1 MLSIVIPVY
10 NVSPYIDA
18 CVASVVKQSYV
29 DWECILV
36 DDGSTDGSA
45 EKCDAWATRERRIRV
60 EHQSNMGV
68 SVARNRGMELARG
81 EYLVFID
88 SDDWVSETYLQE
100 LVDAPRADMV
110 VSGII
115 QEQRDGTCR
124 SSVPICDKTITLT
137 ADCVSEYVE
146 LNRRLLLFDAYSKLY
161 NLSIIRDHDIHFPTG
176 CSYGEDLLF
185 NLDYQEH
192 VHTISQVAS
201 ANYYYRR
208 GYDTLSTR
216 VRPNQFCQD
225 YEQWQRLR
233 AFHER
238 HGLWLEPAKEMLYE
252 RLWGIVYDGIFSVG
266 TSNKEIL
273 SIPEIR
279 ELRTYRHV
287 FHCSEWI
294 KWCIL
299 YRLAFVFRKYGR

>member
-1 MLSIVIPVY
+1 MVSVVIPVY
-10 NVSPYIDA
+10 NVAPYIDE
-18 CVASVVKQSYV
+18 CLDSVVKQSYG

-45 EKCDAWATRERRIRV
+45 EKCDDWTARESRVRV

-68 SVARNRGMELARG
+68 SAARNRGMDLAQG

-88 SDDWVSETYLQE
+88 SDDRVGETYLQK
-100 LVDAPRADMV
+100 LVDAPKADIV
-110 VSGII
+110 VSGVV
-115 QEQRDGTCR
+115 QELMNGTCQ
-124 SSVPICDKTITLT
+124 SFVPTCDKTITLT
-137 ADCVSEYVE
+137 ADFVEDYVE
-146 LNRRLLLFDAYSKLY
+146 LNRQFLLYGPVAKLY
-161 NLSIIRDHDIHFPTG
+161 NLSLIRDYDIHFPAE

-208 GYDTLSTR
+208 GNDTLSTR
-216 VRPNQFCQD
+216 IRPNQFRQD

-233 AFHER
+233 DFHER
-238 HGLWLEPAKEMLYE
+238 HGLWLESAKEMLYE
-252 RLWGIVYDGIFSVG
+252 RLWGIVYDGIFSVS
-266 TSNKEIL
+266 TSNQEIL

-279 ELRTYRHV
+279 ELRAYKHV

-299 YRLAFVFRKYGR
+299 HRMAFVFKKNG

>member
-10 NVSPYIDA
+10 NVSSYIDV
-18 CVASVVKQSYV
+18 CVESVVKQSYV

-45 EKCDAWATRERRIRV
+45 EKCDAWATREIRIRV

-68 SVARNRGMELARG
+68 SAARNRGIELARG

-115 QEQRDGTCR
+115 QEQGDGTCR

-137 ADCVSEYVE
+137 ADFVEDYVE
-146 LNRRLLLFDAYSKLY
+146 LNRRFLFYAPYSKLY
-161 NLSIIRDHDIHFPTG
+161 NLSIIRKYDIRFLMG
-176 CSYGEDLLF
+176 CNYGEDLLF

-192 VHTISQVAS
+192 VRTISQVAS

-208 GYDTLSTR
+208 GNDTLSTR
-216 VRPNQFCQD
+216 VRPNQFRQD

-233 AFHER
+233 DFHER
-238 HGLWLEPAKEMLYE
+238 HGLWLKPAKEMLYE

-266 TSNKEIL
+266 TSNKEVL

-279 ELRTYRHV
+279 ELRAYKHV